1 MTTPSEDLQQSI
13 SHFVMTNAERIMT
26 SLDGI
31 PWMIVTSADPLTP
44 RDIVVSPIPE
54 PVSEYLPIAVRAV
67 QSRHV
72 LVLSVD
78 TVNQTRALELREDC
92 GEIALSSERF
102 GVAGSD
108 QPNDQEIATIA
119 ARFLK
124 AVDLHLEAEHGYPAP
139 LDNESQY

>member
-1 MTTPSEDLQQSI
+1 MTIPSEDLQRSI

-26 SLDGI
+26 TLDGI

-102 GVAGSD
+102 GD
-108 QPNDQEIATIA
+108 QPTEQEITTIA

-124 AVDLHLEAEHGYPAP
+124 AVELHLDAEHGHPAP

>member
-1 MTTPSEDLQQSI
+1 MTTPSEDLKQSI
-13 SHFVMTNAERIMT
+13 SHFVMTNAEQIMI
-26 SLDGI
+26 SLNGI
-31 PWMIVTSADPLTP
+31 PWMIVASADPLTP
-44 RDIVVSPIPE
+44 RDMIVSRIPE

-67 QSRHV
+67 RSRHV

-102 GVAGSD
+102 AGAGPD
-108 QPNDQEIATIA
+108 QPNDQEIAAIA
-119 ARFLK
+119 ARFLH
-124 AVDLHLEAEHGYPAP
+124 AVERHLDEEHGYPTP